1 MEKNYLKG
9 IEHFNRGEFFECH
22 EVLEA
27 LWMAEPGPDKLFY
40 QGLIQVAVAF
50 YHLLNDNYRGAAVL
64 LREGAGKLRHYLPVH
79 KGIDLEKFLAA
90 LEPWQWNIQAA
101 LSGKQLEATEAKLPK
116 IELQPQGD

>member
-1 MEKNYLKG
+1 MESDYLKG
-9 IEHFNRGEFFECH
+9 IEHFNHGEFFECH

-50 YHLLNDNYRGAAVL
+50 HHLLNDNYRGAAVL
-64 LREGAGKLRHYLPVH
+64 LSQGAEKLRRYLPAH

-90 LEPWQWNIQAA
+90 LEPWRRSIEAA
-101 LSGKQLEATEAKLPK
+101 LSGERLEVTEAGLPK